1 SHHLV
6 PVPPGLHAQ
15 VVTNRL
21 SASWIVIG
29 AVAVVL
35 AWLVIPL
42 SGRQAGGEVVE
53 ADLVAASGSRT
64 VRVGVGP
71 DRRVEVMPVEVYVS
85 RVLAGEGEPKAA
97 EAAHQALAIAIR
109 TYAAANQSRH
119 QRDGYD
125 LCDTT
130 HCQVVRASTP
140 ASRRATQATAGQVL
154 LHQGRPAELFY
165 SASCGGR
172 TEAAATVWRGMQAYP
187 YLRSVEDHAHADDAP
202 WTLELTVEVL
212 VRALSR
218 VGVAGDSIRSISVEQ
233 RTASGRVGRLKLN
246 GLRPAEI
253 SGEEFRAAV
262 GPTVIRST
270 AFSVQRTRRGYE
282 FTGRGYGHG
291 VGMCVIGAG
300 RLAARGERA
309 DQILNLYY
317 PGLQLMTLSGGL
329 SQSQAP
335 PRAPAASA
343 APSPRSGEAPVPP
356 RPAPAPVTVRV
367 EDEAAI
373 DRPAIEA
380 LAASAYAYLSGAL
393 GVAQAPV
400 TIDVHAT
407 LDGFRT
413 ATGRP
418 WWVNSRVAGTVVDL
432 PPPVLLAQREGL
444 AFTVRAALAEALV
457 AGTLAGRAEW
467 VRIGA
472 ARYYARLAGGT
483 PPAPPRSEK
492 LLCPSDGELTMSL
505 SAAAQREAEQRAE
518 ACFVRA
524 RTRVADWRAVR

>member
-1 SHHLV
+1 M

-15 VVTNRL
+15 IVTGRL
-21 SASWIVIG
+21 SALYVLS

-35 AWLVIPL
+35 AWLVMPL
-42 SGRQAGGEVVE
+42 TSRQTAGDVVE
-53 ADLVAASGSRT
+53 ADLIAASGGRT
-64 VRVGVGP
+64 VRVGMGP
-71 DRRVEVMPVEVYVS
+71 DRRVAVVPVEVYVS

-109 TYAAANQSRH
+109 TYALANQNRH

-130 HCQVVRASTP
+130 HCQVVRASTL

-154 LHQGRPAELFY
+154 MYQGRPAELFY

-187 YLRSVEDHAHADDAP
+187 YLRSVEDHAHADEAP
-202 WTLELTVEVL
+202 WTLELTAEVL
-212 VRALSR
+212 VLALSR
-218 VGVAGDSIRSISVEQ
+218 VGVAGDLIKSISVEE
-233 RTASGRVGRLKLN
+233 RTSSGRVGRLRLN
-246 GLRPAEI
+246 GLRPPEM
-253 SGEEFRAAV
+253 SGEDFRAAV

-270 AFSVQRTRRGYE
+270 AFSVRKTGRGYE

-309 DQILNLYY
+309 EQILNLYY
-317 PGLQLMTLSGGL
+317 PGLQLLTIRGAATEA
-329 SQSQAP
+329 QAP
-335 PRAPAASA
+335 PRPPARA
-343 APSPRSGEAPVPP
+343 AEPPRSSEAPVPP
-356 RPAPAPVTVRV
+356 RPAPGQVPGLVTVRA

-380 LAASAYAYLSGAL
+380 LAASAYAYLSSAL
-393 GVAQAPV
+393 GVSAVPV

-407 LDGFRT
+407 LDGFRI

-418 WWVNSRVAGTVVDL
+418 WWVNSRVAGAGVNL
-432 PPPVLLAQREGL
+432 PPPALLAQREGL
-444 AFTVRAALAEALV
+444 AFTVRAALAESLV

-483 PPAPPRSEK
+483 PPAAPRGGT
-492 LLCPSDGELTMSL
+492 LLCPSDDELTLSL

>member
-1 SHHLV
+1 M
-6 PVPPGLHAQ
+6 PVPPWLHAE
-15 VVTNRL
+15 VVTTRFPAP
-21 SASWIVIG
+21 SVVTG

-35 AWLVIPL
+35 AWLVMPL
-42 SGRQAGGEVVE
+42 AGRQAGGEIAE
-53 ADLVAASGSRT
+53 ADLAAASLGRT

-71 DRRVEVMPVEVYVS
+71 DRRAEVVPVEVYVS

-97 EAAHQALAIAIR
+97 DAAHQALAIAIR
-109 TYAAANQSRH
+109 TYALANQNRH

-140 ASRRATQATAGQVL
+140 ASRRAAQATAGQVL
-154 LHQGRPAELFY
+154 MHQGRPAELFY

-187 YLRSVEDHAHADDAP
+187 YLRSVEDHVHADDAP
-202 WTLELTVEVL
+202 WTLELTAEVL

-218 VGVAGDSIRSISVEQ
+218 VGVAGDAIKAISVEE
-233 RTASGRVGRLKLN
+233 RTSSGRVGRLRLN
-246 GLRPAEI
+246 GLRPPEM

-270 AFSVQRTRRGYE
+270 AFSVRKTGRGYE

-309 DQILNLYY
+309 EQILNLYY
-317 PGLQLMTLSGGL
+317 PGLQLVTVSGAAT
-329 SQSQAP
+329 QAP
-335 PRAPAASA
+335 PPRPPVRAAEP
-343 APSPRSGEAPVPP
+343 PRSSEAPVPP
-356 RPAPAPVTVRV
+356 RPAPGAAPGLVTVRA
-367 EDEAAI
+367 EDETAI

-380 LAASAYAYLSGAL
+380 LATSAYAYLSAAL
-393 GVAQAPV
+393 GVPLMPV

-407 LDGFRT
+407 LDGFRM

-432 PPPVLLAQREGL
+432 PPPALLAQREGL

-457 AGTLAGRAEW
+457 AATLAGRAEW
-467 VRIGA
+467 VRVGA

-483 PPAPPRSEK
+483 PSAAPRGDT
-492 LLCPSDGELTMSL
+492 LLCPSDDELTLSL

>member
-1 SHHLV
+1 MTTRLPAH
-6 PVPPGLHAQ
+6 
-15 VVTNRL
+15 VVT
-21 SASWIVIG
+21 G

-35 AWLVIPL
+35 VWLAMPL
-42 SGRQAGGEVVE
+42 IARQTAGDVVE
-53 ADLVAASGSRT
+53 ADLVAASGGRT
-64 VRVGVGP
+64 LRVGVGP

-97 EAAHQALAIAIR
+97 AAAHQALAIAIR
-109 TYAAANQSRH
+109 TYASANQNRH

-130 HCQVVRASTP
+130 HCQVVRASTL

-187 YLRSVEDHAHADDAP
+187 YLTSVEDHAHADDAP
-202 WTLELTVEVL
+202 WTLELTAEVL

-218 VGVAGDSIRSISVEQ
+218 VGVAGDGIKSISVEE
-233 RTASGRVGRLKLN
+233 RTASGRVGRLRLN
-246 GLRPAEI
+246 GLRPPEM
-253 SGEEFRAAV
+253 SGEDFRAAV

-270 AFSVQRTRRGYE
+270 AFSVRKTNRGYE

-309 DQILNLYY
+309 DEILNLYY
-317 PGLQLMTLSGGL
+317 PGLQLMTVSGAAT
-329 SQSQAP
+329 QAP
-335 PRAPAASA
+335 PPRPPVRSA
-343 APSPRSGEAPVPP
+343 EPPRSSEAPVPP
-356 RPAPAPVTVRV
+356 RPAPGAVPGLVTVRA

-373 DRPAIEA
+373 DRPALEA
-380 LAASAYAYLSGAL
+380 LAVSAYAYLSGAL
-393 GVAQAPV
+393 GVSPTPV

-418 WWVNSRVAGTVVDL
+418 WWVDSRVAGTVVDL
-432 PPPVLLAQREGL
+432 PPPALLAQREGL

-457 AGTLAGRAEW
+457 AGTLAGRPEW

-472 ARYYARLAGGT
+472 ARYYAHLAGGI
-483 PPAPPRSEK
+483 APPPPRGGK
-492 LLCPSDGELTMSL
+492 LLCPSDDELMLAL

-524 RTRVADWRAVR
+524 RARVADWRAVR